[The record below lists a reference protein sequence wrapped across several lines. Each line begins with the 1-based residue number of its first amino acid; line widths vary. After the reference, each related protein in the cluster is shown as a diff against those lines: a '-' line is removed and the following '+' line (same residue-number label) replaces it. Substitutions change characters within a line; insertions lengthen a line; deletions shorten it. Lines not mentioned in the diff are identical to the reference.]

1 MVDTTAAP
9 TAAAT
14 AYTRAAVIPPLEVAD
29 PVDPYQDRAVD
40 SPADEELISVQWPDE
55 SYLRHRNVHLA
66 VSLLTFVALSAL
78 SMLWFLTEYNI
89 VKSYV
94 NLVRIKLWSI

>member
-29 PVDPYQDRAVD
+29 PVDPYQDRA
-40 SPADEELISVQWPDE
+40 ELISVQWPDE